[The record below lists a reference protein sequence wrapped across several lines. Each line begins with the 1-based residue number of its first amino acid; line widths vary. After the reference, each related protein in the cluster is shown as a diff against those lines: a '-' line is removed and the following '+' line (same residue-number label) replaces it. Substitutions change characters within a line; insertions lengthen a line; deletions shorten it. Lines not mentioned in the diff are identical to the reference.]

1 MIPAGSRRSKIR
13 PPRRLTAAHDSTEPQ
28 FDYDSSWDVLAN
40 AIRHIQNKN
49 VSSLS
54 YEQLYRIAYT
64 LVLQKHGPRLYDDV
78 ASLVG
83 DHLQRRRQKVLQIL
97 EYSLTNTNEAF
108 LKAMCDEWS
117 EHLQSMKFVSDVLMY
132 LNRVYVKECKKLLIY
147 DLGITLFDDFFLR
160 YDGMTVARR
169 LVDILNTEIAKS
181 RVEALST
188 RSYVVQ
194 MVSMLEIVSEDRP
207 RPGLSAE
214 KAKSDL
220 YHDEFEKELLSRSEK
235 HFSAVA
241 DDALAALSG
250 TRYLHDIYRLIK
262 DEETRFQALAASGST
277 LLRTETQPKLISLMN
292 NVLIKGKLEHVMIYP
307 TEMQGLSFWLEPVF
321 ATSIS
326 KLGSDSATFPSYTQ
340 ELRML
345 YELEG
350 RIDPERKRLK
360 VRLRDLI
367 VTQGLQL
374 PAAVLR
380 HLEQQA
386 SLNTANGKK
395 TAVNY
400 ASTSFVVAWIDTV
413 LEYQQQMAQVVQD
426 AFSGDHTIEFTAFAS
441 VKQFINSPSGRIKKK
456 TDSPALNAA
465 ELLSVYIDHHIKQ
478 NSRPATSKRVA
489 TDESVSIDETEAFLT
504 KAIAFLKLVE
514 DKYSFEAHYAAHFAK
529 RFLNAKSASN
539 ASGGDIEELVLAKL
553 WEEVFMGSHYLERIV
568 KMKKDVTSSAELTSE
583 WKRHVSENTLSV
595 AELELKICNLS
606 EWPKSMTRD
615 HKEFAKTDGEVGI
628 IWPSQLR
635 NTMKTFEEFWL
646 TGKRNDNKAL
656 FWYPK
661 FGQMD
666 LRITYPTKTYDIN
679 LSTYGG
685 IMMMLFAPQSTD
697 SDGDPVSAFGENRE
711 LTYEEIVELTRI
723 PEFDLKRQLRSIAV
737 APRSRLLVKS
747 PMSKDINPGDK
758 FKLNSKF
765 KSPSTKVKVLTVKSD
780 APKPAEKGDEPDEV
794 RAGIDE
800 GRKHLINAAIV
811 RTMKSRQTL
820 KHNELIEEIIKQL
833 QNRFL
838 PPMVHIKQRIEDLI
852 EKEYLRRDPDTPNV
866 YHYIA

>member
-1 MIPAGSRRSKIR
+1 MIPAGSRRLKIR
-13 PPRRLTAAHDSTEPQ
+13 PPRRLTAAHDSTKPQ
-28 FDYDSSWDVLAN
+28 FDYNSLWDVLAN

-64 LVLQKHGPRLYDDV
+64 LVLQKHGSRLYDDV

-83 DHLQRRRQKVLQIL
+83 DHLQQRRQKVLQTL
-97 EYSLTNTNEAF
+97 KSSLTNTNEAF

-117 EHLQSMKFVSDVLMY
+117 EHLQLMKFVSDVLMY

-169 LVDILNTEIAKS
+169 LVDILNTEIAKL

-188 RSYVVQ
+188 RLPKVTYTTTS
-194 MVSMLEIVSEDRP
+194 
-207 RPGLSAE
+207 
-214 KAKSDL
+214 
-220 YHDEFEKELLSRSEK
+220 FEKELLLRSEK

-262 DEETRFQALAASGST
+262 DEEARFQALAALGST
-277 LLRTETQPKLISLMN
+277 LLRTETQPKLILLMN

-307 TEMQGLSFWLEPVF
+307 TEMQGLLFWLEPVF
-321 ATSIS
+321 AKSIS
-326 KLGSDSATFPSYTQ
+326 KLGSDTATSPSYTQ

-441 VKQFINSPSGRIKKK
+441 VKQFINLPTGRIKKK

-478 NSRPATSKRVA
+478 NLRPATLKRVA
-489 TDESVSIDETEAFLT
+489 TDENVSIDETEAFLT

-539 ASGGDIEELVLAKL
+539 ALGGDIEELVLAKL

-568 KMKKDVTSSAELTSE
+568 KMKKDVTLSAELTLE
-583 WKRHVSENTLSV
+583 WKRHVLENTLSV

-606 EWPKSMTRD
+606 EWPK
-615 HKEFAKTDGEVGI
+615 TD
-628 IWPSQLR
+628 
-635 NTMKTFEEFWL
+635 
-646 TGKRNDNKAL
+646 
-656 FWYPK
+656 
-661 FGQMD
+661 
-666 LRITYPTKTYDIN
+666 
-679 LSTYGG
+679 
-685 IMMMLFAPQSTD
+685 
-697 SDGDPVSAFGENRE
+697 
-711 LTYEEIVELTRI
+711 
-723 PEFDLKRQLRSIAV
+723 
-737 APRSRLLVKS
+737 
-747 PMSKDINPGDK
+747 
-758 FKLNSKF
+758 
-765 KSPSTKVKVLTVKSD
+765 
-780 APKPAEKGDEPDEV
+780 
-794 RAGIDE
+794 
-800 GRKHLINAAIV
+800 
-811 RTMKSRQTL
+811 
-820 KHNELIEEIIKQL
+820 
-833 QNRFL
+833 
-838 PPMVHIKQRIEDLI
+838 
-852 EKEYLRRDPDTPNV
+852 DT
-866 YHYIA
+866 